1 MKLTYAG
8 KFSGDVND
16 LPKAPPH
23 ANAVQFREFDDPKKL
38 AVFANGVCILVLLV
52 LFAGIFLR
60 AGLRGLS
67 LPGCILPM
75 LTLFPHELLHA
86 VCFRDRVWL
95 YTNWQQGMLF
105 VVGPEEMSRARFV
118 FMSLLP
124 NLVFGAVPYV
134 LFLIHPAW
142 TVLGTMGAVCLSM
155 GTGDYYNVFN
165 ALTQM
170 PKGAKT
176 YLDGFH
182 SWWFLPETEEKG

>member
-1 MKLTYAG
+1 M
-8 KFSGDVND
+8 
-16 LPKAPPH
+16 
-23 ANAVQFREFDDPKKL
+23 
-38 AVFANGVCILVLLV
+38 
-52 LFAGIFLR
+52 
-60 AGLRGLS
+60 
-67 LPGCILPM
+67 
-75 LTLFPHELLHA
+75 
-86 VCFRDRVWL
+86 CFRDRVWL
-95 YTNWQQGMLF
+95 YTNWKQGMLF